1 MTINQLIDDYYDW
14 LKQQTKI
21 IQQGEYHEITT
32 PYLDFFNDAI
42 QVYVKIDDD
51 SILITDDGYTLS
63 NLETVGVQLNQTR
76 MKTIQGICNNFGVSI
91 SGDILL
97 IKGFK
102 TKFSSILHFFIQCIL
117 KIDDMN
123 LTSTGRSISYFL
135 SDVTDFFDQ
144 NDIFYIDNPIFL
156 GRSGLSHS
164 YDFSF
169 QRTKTKPERLCR
181 VINNVNRANLD
192 NILFSWNDTK
202 PSRKDNSE
210 LVVIYNDRN
219 KIQKGMLEAFK
230 NYGVKTVSWHELPN
244 EKGYFLN

>member
-1 MTINQLIDDYYDW
+1 
-14 LKQQTKI
+14 
-21 IQQGEYHEITT
+21 
-32 PYLDFFNDAI
+32 
-42 QVYVKIDDD
+42 
-51 SILITDDGYTLS
+51 
-63 NLETVGVQLNQTR
+63 
-76 MKTIQGICNNFGVSI
+76 
-91 SGDILL
+91 
-97 IKGFK
+97 
-102 TKFSSILHFFIQCIL
+102 
-117 KIDDMN
+117 MN